1 MKEETASK
9 EPGFEFWEERARL
22 LRTIAHPVRLAI
34 LESLC
39 DGPRCVTD
47 INALIAIAQPHL
59 SQHIAALRK
68 ARLIACHVN
77 GPLRCYY
84 ILKPTLVKRL
94 IGLVS
99 NDHSERQCAREAV
112 IRQAEQRRESAR

>member
-1 MKEETASK
+1 MKEETTSQ
-9 EPGFEFWEERARL
+9 EPGFTFWEERARL

-59 SQHIAALRK
+59 SQHIAALRN

-84 ILKPTLVKRL
+84 ILKPTLVRSL
-94 IGLVS
+94 IRLVS
-99 NDHSERQCAREAV
+99 SDHSERQCVRETV
-112 IRQAEQRRESAR
+112 IRQAQRRRETTR